1 MVDPMM
7 HKTMLKV
14 GDNAYEVDLNKD
26 SHQQQDARGSVSAA
40 TKVGVS
46 SSPTKALAPA
56 TSASAPH
63 H

>member
-1 MVDPMM
+1 MVDPTM

-14 GDNAYEVDLNKD
+14 GNNAYEVDLNKD
-26 SHQQQDARGSVSAA
+26 SRQQQDARGSVSAA